1 MKQAESI
8 KQPTIAV
15 QPFNLAKK
23 SPQKEPSKAYQS
35 LQKVRLRGTS
45 QSPSPSTVTGETTR
59 RDRARPEH
67 RQGIPP
73 KRMVPPPPS
82 RPVGFAKPNP
92 DLLNKLKQR
101 REYAPES
108 ERSMKKNSAYQSL
121 QKKRKEK
128 SDSYSIDV
136 GDDDDDDLEDEYG
149 YGYGYDDEYDSQDDG
164 FIVDEDE
171 EGENMAAAAKAARR
185 QRRDY
190 DNMRSQG
197 YSKDEI
203 WEIFNRGKKR
213 SYYDRYDD
221 YDSDDM
227 EATGTEILEDEERTL
242 KQAKLD
248 DLREQ
253 KLLEQKA
260 LQKRKITKK
269 H

>member
-1 MKQAESI
+1 
-8 KQPTIAV
+8 
-15 QPFNLAKK
+15 
-23 SPQKEPSKAYQS
+23 
-35 LQKVRLRGTS
+35 
-45 QSPSPSTVTGETTR
+45 
-59 RDRARPEH
+59 
-67 RQGIPP
+67 
-73 KRMVPPPPS
+73 
-82 RPVGFAKPNP
+82 
-92 DLLNKLKQR
+92 
-101 REYAPES
+101 
-108 ERSMKKNSAYQSL
+108 MKKNSAYQSL

-149 YGYGYDDEYDSQDDG
+149 YGYGYNDEYDSQDDG

-253 KLLEQKA
+253 KLLAQKA

-269 H
+269 HWASTTGFRIIEIIICWILALIYCLILVTILKLVILVFVATLGFNILLFYCFTFISDRRTVMGLNTII